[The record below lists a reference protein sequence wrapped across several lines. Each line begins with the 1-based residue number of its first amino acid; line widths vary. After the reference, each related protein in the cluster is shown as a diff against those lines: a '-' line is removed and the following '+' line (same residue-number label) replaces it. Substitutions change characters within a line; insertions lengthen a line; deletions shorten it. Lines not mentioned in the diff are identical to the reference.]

1 MRSLQSSSCFLRDRL
16 GERNKGN
23 ARFKIYLC
31 ITTWVL
37 AVAWQ
42 VWDKNRASELAV
54 ICIVLF
60 EV

>member
-1 MRSLQSSSCFLRDRL
+1 MHYPLETFA
-16 GERNKGN
+16 G
-23 ARFKIYLC
+23 
-31 ITTWVL
+31 
-37 AVAWQ
+37 AWQ